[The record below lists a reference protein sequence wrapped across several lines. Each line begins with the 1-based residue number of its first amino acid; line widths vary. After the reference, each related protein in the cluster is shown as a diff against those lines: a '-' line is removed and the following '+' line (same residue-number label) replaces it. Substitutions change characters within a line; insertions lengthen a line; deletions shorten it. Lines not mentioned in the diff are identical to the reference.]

1 MKTLPESPG
10 TTPLPSIPS
19 RSYTFASRWQWL
31 VLELCTT
38 LIGPS
43 LSSQA
48 SKHTDAWTEAR
59 FLHLP
64 VGRAIWKM
72 PSSFLPLKPWPREV
86 QGPGRMSS
94 EQFLGFHPQSRK
106 GPLTPAAGEKI
117 VFSFLFLKALVCS
130 SSGVGTLGPS
140 LTEVKG

>member
-1 MKTLPESPG
+1 MKTLPECPG
-10 TTPLPSIPS
+10 TTPLPSIFNG
-19 RSYTFASRWQWL
+19 SYTFASYWQWL

-48 SKHTDAWTEAR
+48 NKQADAWTKAC

-72 PSSFLPLKPWPREV
+72 PSSFLLLRPWPREV

-94 EQFLGFHPQSRK
+94 EQFLGLHPPSRK

-130 SSGVGTLGPS
+130 SSGAGILGPS
-140 LTEVKG
+140 LAEVKG